1 MTIVLIKTIVFFN
14 PVLKLYNAL
23 KKYTM
28 YKTLRAIYLTLNKL
42 LHLQL
47 RLDEMAGLTKEYRCG
62 YCYVEFNSMTKPKQ
76 LPCNHVFCLTCLQE
90 DYQDHGGLSCP
101 TCQ

>member
-1 MTIVLIKTIVFFN
+1 
-14 PVLKLYNAL
+14 
-23 KKYTM
+23 
-28 YKTLRAIYLTLNKL
+28 
-42 LHLQL
+42 
-47 RLDEMAGLTKEYRCG
+47 MAGLTEEYRCG

-76 LPCNHVFCLTCLQE
+76 LPCHHVFCLTCLQE

>member
-1 MTIVLIKTIVFFN
+1 M
-14 PVLKLYNAL
+14 AE
-23 KKYTM
+23 
-28 YKTLRAIYLTLNKL
+28 LT
-42 LHLQL
+42 
-47 RLDEMAGLTKEYRCG
+47 EEYRCG

-76 LPCNHVFCLTCLQE
+76 LPCHHVFCLTCLQE